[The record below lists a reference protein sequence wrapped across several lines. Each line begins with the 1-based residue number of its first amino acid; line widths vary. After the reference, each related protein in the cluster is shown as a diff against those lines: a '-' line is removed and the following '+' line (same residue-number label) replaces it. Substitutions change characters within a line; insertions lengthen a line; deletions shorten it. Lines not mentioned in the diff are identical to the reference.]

1 MRWLLAALLVG
12 ALSIDFVNAPA
23 TGQTTTGS
31 DGAST
36 GPTYPTDAPRV
47 ARPGSV
53 PSTEPPSIAPPSIAQ
68 APQPESPAATDPT
81 AAPGFPL
88 R

>member
-12 ALSIDFVNAPA
+12 ALSIEFVNSPA

-31 DGAST
+31 DGSST
-36 GPTYPTDAPRV
+36 GPTYPTAVPQV

-53 PSTEPPSIAPPSIAQ
+53 PSPASTAEPPAIAQ
-68 APQPESPAATDPT
+68 APLPESPAATDPT
-81 AAPGFPL
+81 SGPGVPL

>member
-12 ALSIDFVNAPA
+12 ALSIDFVNSPA

-36 GPTYPTDAPRV
+36 GPTYPTAAPQV
-47 ARPGSV
+47 ARPSPA
-53 PSTEPPSIAPPSIAQ
+53 PSTPSTDPAVAQ
-68 APQPESPAATDPT
+68 APQPESAVATDPNS
-81 AAPGFPL
+81 APGAPL